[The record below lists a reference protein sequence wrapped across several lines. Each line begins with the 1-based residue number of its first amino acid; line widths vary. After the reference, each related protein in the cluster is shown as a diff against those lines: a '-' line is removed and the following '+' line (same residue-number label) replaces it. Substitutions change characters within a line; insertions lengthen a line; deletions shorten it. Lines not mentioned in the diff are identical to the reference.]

1 MTERHDHDHER
12 TVKPMVDE
20 ITDFEVL
27 EIALRELCIEKGI
40 FTAEDHRR
48 MTEFAEQIG
57 PTPAA
62 HLVAKAWLDPEFK
75 KLALAEP
82 MTASKE
88 VGVDWM
94 EPTGFG
100 TPSDFTAFQILA
112 DTPTVHNVIV
122 CALCSCYPRP
132 ILGNSPEWYR
142 TPNYRRR
149 LVRWPRQVLAEF
161 GLYLPDEIYSPR
173 TGFQPEAPIHGDAHA
188 ARGHRG
194 LGRRPAGG
202 NPHTRLPDRCRAA
215 EGRRHHQHDHRHP
228 SGDPPRGRRMS
239 ERIETLQEIV
249 ERNQVWPRMAA
260 KWGVENPV
268 PPWKTSLD
276 GLCDALDHAS
286 CDADVPNFKERRDEE
301 DTLSATVYSS
311 LPYPENQLVSL
322 AHSLVARGIIDE
334 AELKQRLARIRER
347 LEA

>member
-1 MTERHDHDHER
+1 MTDHDHNHDR
-12 TVKPMVDE
+12 TIKPMVDE

-27 EIALRELCIEKGI
+27 EIALRELCIEKGV

-57 PTPAA
+57 PAPGA

-112 DTPTVHNVIV
+112 DTPTLHNVIV

-161 GLYLPDEIYSPR
+161 GLYLPDEISIHLQDSNQKHRFMVMPLR
-173 TGFQPEAPIHGDAHA
+173 PEATEGWNEDQLVEIITRDCLIGVALPKAGVTTNVITDT
-188 ARGHRG
+188 
-194 LGRRPAGG
+194 RPAIHPG
-202 NPHTRLPDRCRAA
+202 AA
-215 EGRRHHQHDHRHP
+215 G
-228 SGDPPRGRRMS
+228 
-239 ERIETLQEIV
+239 
-249 ERNQVWPRMAA
+249 
-260 KWGVENPV
+260 
-268 PPWKTSLD
+268 
-276 GLCDALDHAS
+276 
-286 CDADVPNFKERRDEE
+286 
-301 DTLSATVYSS
+301 
-311 LPYPENQLVSL
+311 
-322 AHSLVARGIIDE
+322 
-334 AELKQRLARIRER
+334 
-347 LEA
+347 